1 MIPRQLRLYNFMSY
15 QGETELSLSGIHV
28 ACLSG
33 DNGNGK
39 SALLDAMTWAL
50 WGFAR
55 GKRYGQGGVS
65 PDELVYQG
73 QTEMEIT
80 LDFEASGTDYR
91 VTRKYSKNAK
101 SRSAATILDLQ
112 ANTGEG
118 YRSLTVGS
126 VGDSE
131 RQLQH
136 LLRMDYETFVNSA
149 FLLQGQADRFTTSK
163 PAERKET
170 LAGILGLSLYE
181 RLEERAKEHVK
192 EQESL
197 LARNVI
203 DKESVERDLARR
215 PEIEESL
222 AIAEKSLEEVTP
234 QLATTKS
241 EEDALRGRVDAL
253 QRIQKEAQEL
263 RDATT
268 RGESEAKQHEAQAE
282 TVKGRI
288 NGYRDLL
295 LRRDEIAEGVKKLGE
310 ERERLS
316 VFDDSQA
323 RDAEL
328 GQQALGLEHTIA
340 QAQQRLQSEHDRLAD
355 RVVRELTPK
364 AERVATVEATLA
376 EITKE
381 LAALE
386 GQGLDAQQQR
396 EKRDETAR
404 LIERLEADN
413 VRLRSEMGEL
423 RGRVDLLVEGE
434 ANCPVCGTVLG
445 ADGLEHLKRER
456 EAQGKVMGDKFRENQ
471 AQVTTL
477 TPERTKLD
485 AAVIEAEQV
494 LAKKQRDLA
503 AKQGA
508 LGREVEDG
516 KAAATEMADLNPK
529 LAALVAQL
537 EGTEFA
543 ADERKALQEVNT
555 QRATIGYDATAHQE
569 ARTAARA
576 LEPFAELARTLND
589 AQERLSQDEVALTE
603 FEALAA
609 ARRKDVATAS
619 ERLGVIDGELEGMP
633 ALQGALGS
641 KSQERQTLE
650 TQSVELGGA
659 IRHHTLQLE
668 ELTARAAE
676 MAKLAEGSGDIEAAK
691 TSYSVLVDA
700 FGKRGIQALLIE
712 AALPELEA
720 QANDLLARLTDHRM
734 TLSLE
739 TQRQNRKGDVSETLE
754 IRIADELGT
763 RSYELFSGGE
773 AFRINFAL
781 RVALAKLLASRSG
794 APLRTLFLDEGFG
807 TQDPNGRER
816 LVEAIQT
823 IQDEFDLILVVTH
836 IEELKEAFPVRIDV
850 TKTEMGSSLE
860 VVWV

>member
-1 MIPRQLRLYNFMSY
+1 MIPRQLHINNFLSY
-15 QGETELSLSGIHV
+15 QGDTELDLRGIHV

-50 WGFAR
+50 WGWAR
-55 GKRYGQGGVS
+55 GRRYGQGGAS

-73 QTEMEIT
+73 QTEMEIG
-80 LDFEASGTDYR
+80 LEFEAGGTDYR
-91 VTRKYSKNAK
+91 VSRKYSKNAK
-101 SRSAATILDLQ
+101 SRNAATILDLQ

-131 RQLQH
+131 RQLQR

-163 PAERKET
+163 PAQRKET
-170 LAGILGLSLYE
+170 LADILGLSLYE
-181 RLEERAKEHVK
+181 RLEERAKERVK
-192 EQESL
+192 EQDSL
-197 LARNVI
+197 LARNQI
-203 DKESVERDLARR
+203 DRESVERDLARR

-234 QLATTKS
+234 QLATVRA
-241 EEDALRGRVDAL
+241 EEDVLRGRVDAL
-253 QRIQKEAQEL
+253 QRIQQEAQEL
-263 RDATT
+263 RDTMT
-268 RGESEAKQHEAQAE
+268 RGEAEAKQHEAQAE
-282 TVKGRI
+282 TVRGRI
-288 NGYRDLL
+288 AGYRETL
-295 LRRDEIAEGVKKLGE
+295 LRREEIDEGVNKLAME
-310 ERERLS
+310 QQRS
-316 VFDDSQA
+316 HTFDDSQA

-340 QAQQRLQSEHDRLAD
+340 QAQQRIQGELDRLQD
-355 RVVRELTPK
+355 RVLRELTPK
-364 AERVATVEATLA
+364 AERVAAVEASLA
-376 EITKE
+376 EVVRE

-386 GQGLDAQQQR
+386 GQGQEAQQQR
-396 EKRDETAR
+396 EKRDETVR

-413 VRLRSEMGEL
+413 VRLRSEMEEL

-434 ANCPVCGTVLG
+434 ANCPVCGTLLG

-456 EAQGKVMGDKFRENQ
+456 EAQGKGMGDTFRENQ
-471 AQVTTL
+471 ARVATL
-477 TPERTKLD
+477 TPERTTLD
-485 AAVIEAEQV
+485 AAVVEAEQV
-494 LAKKQRDLA
+494 LARKQRDLA
-503 AKQGA
+503 AQQGA

-516 KAAATEMADLNPK
+516 RAAATELADLNPK
-529 LAALVAQL
+529 LAVLTAQL
-537 EGTEFA
+537 EGGDFSIE
-543 ADERKALQEVNT
+543 ERKSLQEVKS
-555 QRATIGYDATAHQE
+555 QQVTIGYDAAAHQE
-569 ARTAARA
+569 ARAAVRT

-589 AQERLSQDEVALTE
+589 AQERLPQDETALTE
-603 FEALAA
+603 FEALVS
-609 ARRKDVATAS
+609 ARRKDVAGAS
-619 ERLGVIDGELEGMP
+619 ERLAVIAVELEGMP
-633 ALQGALGS
+633 ALQSALS
-641 KSQERQTLE
+641 TKSQERQGLE

-668 ELTARAAE
+668 ELAVKEAD
-676 MAKLAEGSGDIEAAK
+676 MAKLAEGSGDIEAAR

-739 TQRQNRKGDVSETLE
+739 TQRQNRRGDVSETLE
-754 IRIADELGT
+754 INIADELGT

-807 TQDPNGRER
+807 TQDPGGRER

-823 IQDEFDLILVVTH
+823 IQEEFDLILVVTH

-850 TKTEMGSSLE
+850 SKTEMGSSLE